1 MWSGMPGNE
10 KPRNVPGQRQVVGDG
25 MIGRFGDKTQGDLG
39 GKQAGVHARGPK
51 SRSPRSQSTHSS
63 EEAGK
68 PVWSEGVQEGG
79 DVMTKPTE
87 DKPEAVPDRAKR
99 DGEILL
105 RWSWVESRVWTERM
119 LTALEEGVKGGKWF
133 SLIDK
138 VHPVRT
144 LRAAFSQVA
153 ANKGAAG
160 VDHVTVEIFNH
171 RLEENLKK
179 LSEDLRSGNYQPQQ
193 IRRHY
198 IPKPGSKEKRPLGI
212 PTVRDRVV
220 QAALLMVVEPIFEH
234 DFAEHSYG
242 FRPGRGC
249 KDALRRVD
257 QLLKDG
263 YTYIVDA
270 DLKSYFDT
278 IPHDRLMTLLGQKV
292 SDGRVLSLIQS
303 FLTQGVLDGLQE
315 WTPEEGSPQGGCIS
329 PLLSN
334 VYLNPLDHLMAQQG
348 FQMVRY
354 ADDFVIMCRD
364 PEDAARALALVQE
377 WTGKAGLKLHPEK
390 TKIVNAKTGTFDF
403 LGYRFQRGNL
413 RLPRP
418 KSIQKLKDSVRAKT
432 KRTSGESLTKI
443 INDLT
448 PMLRGWFEYFKHS
461 HHTTFRNLDGWIRMR
476 LRSIL
481 RKRRGRKGRGRGSDH
496 NRWPNAFFAKQ
507 GFYSL
512 QTAHALARQSTTW

>member
-1 MWSGMPGNE
+1 
-10 KPRNVPGQRQVVGDG
+10 
-25 MIGRFGDKTQGDLG
+25 
-39 GKQAGVHARGPK
+39 
-51 SRSPRSQSTHSS
+51 
-63 EEAGK
+63 
-68 PVWSEGVQEGG
+68 
-79 DVMTKPTE
+79 
-87 DKPEAVPDRAKR
+87 
-99 DGEILL
+99 
-105 RWSWVESRVWTERM
+105 M
-119 LTALEEGVKGGKWF
+119 LTALEQGVKGGKWF

-138 VHPVRT
+138 IHPERT

-160 VDHVTVEIFNH
+160 VDHVTVTMFDD
-171 RLEENLKK
+171 RLEENLKR
-179 LSEDLRSGNYQPQQ
+179 LSEDLQSGLYRPQQ

-220 QAALLMVVEPIFEH
+220 QTAVLNALEPIFER

-257 QLLKDG
+257 QLLKSG
-263 YTYIVDA
+263 HMYVVDA

-278 IPHDRLMTLLGQKV
+278 IPHDRLLASVAKKV
-292 SDGRVLSLIQS
+292 SDGRVLSLIES
-303 FLTQGVLDGLQE
+303 FLKQGVLDGLRE

-334 VYLNPLDHLMAQQG
+334 ISLDPLDHLMAQQG
-348 FQMVRY
+348 FEMVRY
-354 ADDFVIMCRD
+354 ADDFVILCRS

-377 WTGKAGLKLHPEK
+377 WTAKADLTLHPEK
-390 TKIVNAKTGTFDF
+390 TKIVDATKEAFDF
-403 LGYRFQRGNL
+403 LGYRFQRGH
-413 RLPRP
+413 RFPRP
-418 KSIQKLKDSVRAKT
+418 KSMQKLKDAIRAKT

-448 PMLRGWFEYFKHS
+448 PRLRGWFEYFKHS
-461 HHTTFRNLDGWIRMR
+461 HRYTFSALDGWIRMR

-481 RKRRGRKGRGRGSDH
+481 RKRLGKEGRGRGSDH
-496 NRWPNAFFAKQ
+496 QRWPNKFFAEH
-507 GFYSL
+507 GLYSL
-512 QTAHALARQSTTW
+512 KAAHNLACQSSSR